1 MKIHV
6 DLDACDL
13 HGQCVFAAPDLF
25 WFDDAGELQYLAEA
39 DDALAAR
46 ARSAVSLCP
55 AAAIEVTT

>member
-25 WFDDAGELQYLAEA
+25 WFDDAGELQYRSEA
-39 DDALAAR
+39 DDGLAPS
-46 ARSAVSLCP
+46 ARSAASLCP
-55 AAAIEVTT
+55 AAAIAVTT